1 MILGMD
7 WLQAF
12 SPMKVHWLQRWV
24 QIPYGPHTVV
34 LHGSLSEQLDCSVVQ
49 LHHLSAEGD
58 EFTPSVHSD
67 LPEIQALLSQ
77 YQHLFKLPTELPP
90 RQACDHSIPLILGAQ
105 PISARPYRYSPALKT
120 EIEAQVTEMLQSGF
134 IRPSTSAFSSPVLL
148 VRKKD
153 NSWHFCVDYRQ
164 LNALTMKSKFP
175 IPIIDEL
182 LDELS

>member
-1 MILGMD
+1 MVLYG
-7 WLQAF
+7 
-12 SPMKVHWLQRWV
+12 SPSV
-24 QIPYGPHTVV
+24 QLPY
-34 LHGSLSEQLDCSVVQ
+34 SVVQ
-49 LHHLSAEGD
+49 LHQLSTEEPA
-58 EFTPSVHSD
+58 FTPSVHSD

-77 YQHLFKLPTELPP
+77 YQHLFKFPTELPP
-90 RQACDHSIPLILGAQ
+90 RWACDHSIPLIPGAQ
-105 PISARPYRYSPALKT
+105 PISALPYCYSPALKT

-182 LDELS
+182 LDELSGASWFSYLGLRAGFN